1 MKKNKLFLSIISV
14 LGLGL
19 LSVAVISC
27 KKTFPNNSMS
37 IKDIYSQN
45 IVASI
50 GLLDSQLETSKV
62 NVSTQKEVSQKM
74 LLTNTTEIDFN
85 ELVSFVKSMATFVDD
100 MENKFV
106 VEESDKDAYET
117 KITYNGQGLDKEE
130 QTYMIYYK
138 ETIVNDNDKD
148 KDKDEVETTLEG
160 IAIVDGQEYQV
171 FGKKEVEQDELE
183 IELEII
189 FDKDNYVKISQE
201 KENNETEYEYEIVKN
216 GKTVNEFEMEFKEKN
231 GKITV
236 EIEKEIN
243 GKKEKIEVKGSDNR
257 NTIKIEIELN
267 EIKSKFLCE
276 YFTKE
281 DGSNSYVFT
290 NIENGEKIEVLDKN

>member
-62 NVSTQKEVSQKM
+62 NVSTQKEVNQKM

-138 ETIVNDNDKD
+138 ETIINDKDKD

-171 FGKKEVEQDELE
+171 FGKKKVEQDELE

>member
-1 MKKNKLFLSIISV
+1 
-14 LGLGL
+14 
-19 LSVAVISC
+19 
-27 KKTFPNNSMS
+27 MS

-62 NVSTQKEVSQKM
+62 NVSTQKEVNQKM

-106 VEESDKDAYET
+106 VEVSDKDAFET

-138 ETIVNDNDKD
+138 ETIVNDKDKD

>member
-62 NVSTQKEVSQKM
+62 NVSTQK
-74 LLTNTTEIDFN
+74 DFN

-138 ETIVNDNDKD
+138 ETIVNDKDKD